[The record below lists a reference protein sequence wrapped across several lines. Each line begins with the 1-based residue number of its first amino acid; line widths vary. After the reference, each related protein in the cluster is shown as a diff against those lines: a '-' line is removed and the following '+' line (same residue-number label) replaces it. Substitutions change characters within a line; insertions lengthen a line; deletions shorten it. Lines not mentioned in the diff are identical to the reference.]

1 MEESLVGN
9 NKPKLMHH
17 SILCTIEQILQ
28 AKADI
33 EAAKARVEEA
43 RRDVCILST
52 IERHYG
58 Y

>member
-33 EAAKARVEEA
+33 EAAKVRVEEA
-43 RRDVCILST
+43 RREVCILST